1 MIDRLFP
8 YVILLIG
15 ISIIALGLMSCERIE
30 PNQKRK
36 ASYVMLAGV

>member
-8 YVILLIG
+8 YVLLFIG
-15 ISIIALGLMSCERIE
+15 VSMIASLLMSCERIE

-36 ASYVMLAGV
+36 SQIVMLAGV

>member
-15 ISIIALGLMSCERIE
+15 ISILASSLMSCERIE